1 MKTLNKQQG
10 FTLVELIIVI
20 VILGILAVTAA
31 PRFLNFTGDARVSV
45 LNSAAGAI
53 KAGNSLIYGK
63 SSIAGLTGAAL
74 SCYSRA
80 NQTVVAAAAA
90 EITANGTEAL
100 VPVTNCVAAANTVDL
115 RFGYLDADAPSF
127 TAALDLADFSVID
140 ATAQTPALTVPLLA
154 GEIRI
159 AGSAAELNPAV
170 AGTGCYLTYTEAT
183 AVNTEPT
190 IIVVDNDCN

>member
-1 MKTLNKQQG
+1 MKTINKTQQG

-53 KAGNSLIYGK
+53 KAGNSLVYGK
-63 SSIAGLTGAAL
+63 IAGLTGAAL
-74 SCYSRA
+74 SCYA
-80 NQTVVAAAAA
+80 PATQTVVAAETT

-100 VPVTNCVAAANTVDL
+100 VPVTNCVAASDTVDL

-127 TAALDLADFSVID
+127 AAALDLADFAIVD
-140 ATAQTPALTVPLLA
+140 ANAQTPALTVPLTA

-159 AGSAAELNPAV
+159 AGSEADLNPAV

-183 AVNTEPT
+183 AANTEPT
-190 IIVVDNDCN
+190 VVVVDNACN